1 MKLTTEISKFKLLDT
16 KQNCVHHIEKTMI
29 LKKGEKIANTLVI
42 KSTKTLQTQLILW
55 RYSESKEKV

>member
-1 MKLTTEISKFKLLDT
+1 MKLTTEISKTKLLDT
-16 KQNCVHHIEKTMI
+16 KRNCVHHIEKTMI

-55 RYSESKEKV
+55 